1 MHGKELVNEAIQ
13 TNAAVVANLVQA
25 KNDAVQAY
33 MMHHVA
39 DSSKWMWLPHV
50 SMQMPFSLTVH
61 GMMVIATALF
71 LVILLGSV
79 GRRKQEVPTG
89 LANVVEAFVKYIR
102 DEMVIPS
109 LGEEDGRKMTPM
121 FCTFFFFILAMNL
134 LGLVPCLYCAT
145 SNLGVT
151 AALAVITLGF
161 MIFGA
166 IWKVGFVAFLKG
178 FAPPGIP
185 KIMLPMIATIEVISM
200 FIRAMALAIRL
211 FANMLAGHL
220 VIYSLLGLIVVFG
233 YFGAPA
239 LVAALGIY
247 VMEVFVS
254 FLQAYIFTLLS
265 AIFIGERY
273 HPAH

>member
-1 MHGKELVNEAIQ
+1 MMQTSVAEAVNS
-13 TNAAVVANLVQA
+13 VQA
-25 KNDAVQAY
+25 RSEAVQSY
-33 MMHHVA
+33 MMHHVM
-39 DSSKWMWLPHV
+39 DSSTWAWLPNVHT
-50 SMQMPFSLTVH
+50 SLPFGLTDHAV
-61 GMMVIATALF
+61 MMLGVALA
-71 LVILLGSV
+71 LVVVLGWV

-89 LANVVEAFVKYIR
+89 LLNAVEFFAKYIR
-102 DEMVIPS
+102 DEMVIPF
-109 LGEEDGRKMTPM
+109 LGESDGRKMAPM
-121 FCTFFFFILAMNL
+121 FCTLFFFILIMNL
-134 LGLVPCLYCAT
+134 AGLIPCFYTAT

-151 AALAVITLGF
+151 AALASITLGF

-166 IWKVGFVAFLKG
+166 LYRNGVVAFFKG

-185 KIMLPMIATIEVISM
+185 GPMLIMIVPIEIISM

-220 VIYSLLGLIVVFG
+220 VIYSLLGMIVMFG
-233 YFGAPA
+233 YFAAPA
-239 LVAALGIY
+239 LVGALGIY
-247 VMEVFVS
+247 LLEVFVS